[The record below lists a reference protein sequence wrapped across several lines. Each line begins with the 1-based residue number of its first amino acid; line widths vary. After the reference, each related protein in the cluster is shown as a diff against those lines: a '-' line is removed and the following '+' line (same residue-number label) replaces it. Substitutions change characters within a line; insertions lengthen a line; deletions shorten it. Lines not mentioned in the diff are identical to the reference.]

1 MKNSRTLGQAA
12 ILLAATG
19 AFAVMAPVAQAG
31 TVNWGPATPYTGGNT
46 EGFGTFTGV
55 SVGGGTG
62 DFTFAS
68 PSANNYTANLN
79 FNPGYNNQIN
89 QQFKYTL
96 ASTNSY
102 TFTQAG
108 LTSQMQALFQG
119 GTFSKQVCSTGFG
132 TGTCQTFTSTDT
144 GTSAQSSTLVGFG
157 TQIWVTDNYQST
169 AASPNGQITGI
180 TNTFATTAPTPPPS
194 GAPGP
199 LPLLGAGAAFGF
211 SRRIRSRIKAAA

>member
-68 PSANNYTANLN
+68 PTANNYTANLN

-96 ASTNSY
+96 ATTNSY

-144 GTSAQSSTLVGFG
+144 GTSTESSTLVGFG

-169 AASPNGQITGI
+169 AASPSGQITGL